1 MVSDQVAAEA
11 DRRLVRPGVLL
22 AGVRM
27 PVEHARG
34 DDMPG
39 RTYASLAKRH
49 GLMLTCMAS

>member
-49 GLMLTCMAS
+49 ALMLTCMAS